1 MIFESC
7 LDLCVECSISSCLIC
22 LYLVQFLI
30 VCENF
35 NENFKHQIPSGVIKQ
50 CYPLQHLQG
59 DVHGKITEL
68 NGNFSTSDV

>member
-30 VCENF
+30 VC
-35 NENFKHQIPSGVIKQ
+35 ENFKHQIPSGVIKQ